1 MARVMLTARLRR
13 SRSRSPT
20 PTDGFCAR
28 TRTARARQDSR
39 GNTVISLT
47 VISLDDGTLVPL
59 RKHDGAE
66 SEAGRKCQPI
76 GCFSNQGKSTGITN
90 LCCSAPALEYDAQP
104 NLVVLVGPNR
114 RWLWLQLHP
123 ALRQHASPH

>member
-13 SRSRSPT
+13 SRSRSLT

-28 TRTARARQDSR
+28 TRTTRARQDSR
-39 GNTVISLT
+39 GNTVR
-47 VISLDDGTLVPL
+47 SLDDGTLVPL

-66 SEAGRKCQPI
+66 SEVGRECQPI
-76 GCFSNQGKSTGITN
+76 GCFSNQGKSTRITN

-104 NLVVLVGPNR
+104 NLVVPTGGGYGCSFT
-114 RWLWLQLHP
+114 
-123 ALRQHASPH
+123 QH